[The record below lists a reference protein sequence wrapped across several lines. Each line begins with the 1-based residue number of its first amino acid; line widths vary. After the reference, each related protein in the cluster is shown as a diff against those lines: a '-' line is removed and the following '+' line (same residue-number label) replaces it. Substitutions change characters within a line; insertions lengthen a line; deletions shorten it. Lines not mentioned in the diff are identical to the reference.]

1 MADEQFKILIIDDSE
16 ITLAMEKAILEQHGY
31 EVRAANTLMQFETT
45 LKDWRPHL
53 ILTDIHMPEVK
64 GTDICRV
71 LKHEYDTYFG
81 IDRPVAYGHVYAT
94 LARLL
99 KGGLVTVD
107 AVEPGEGPERKRYAI
122 TEAGV
127 ADVESWLAR
136 PEPPETY
143 LQNVLYAKV
152 ILALRSGRS
161 ATDVLD
167 AQRSQHLQAMREL
180 TRRKTAGDLAD
191 QLICDH
197 ALFHLEADLRW
208 LELTAARIEELAGQ
222 VAA

>member
-1 MADEQFKILIIDDSE
+1 MPVTKTFLG
-16 ITLAMEKAILEQHGY
+16 LLEGGASHGY
-31 EVRAANTLMQFETT
+31 
-45 LKDWRPHL
+45 D
-53 ILTDIHMPEVK
+53 
-64 GTDICRV
+64 

-81 IDRPVAYGHVYAT
+81 VDRPVAYGQVYAT

-161 ATDVLD
+161 ATVLLD
-167 AQRSQHLQAMREL
+167 AQRTEHLREMREL
-180 TRRKTAGDLAD
+180 TRRKVSGDLAD

-208 LELTAARIEELAGQ
+208 LELTAARLEQLASE
-222 VAA
+222 VNS